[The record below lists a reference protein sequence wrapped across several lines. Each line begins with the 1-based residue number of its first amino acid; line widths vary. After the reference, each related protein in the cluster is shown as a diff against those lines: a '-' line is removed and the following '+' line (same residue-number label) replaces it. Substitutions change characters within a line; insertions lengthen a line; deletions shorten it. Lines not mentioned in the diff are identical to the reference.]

1 MLKTLKYTALF
12 MALCLPV
19 QAEEKALEDV
29 IADVNSSVVSIVT
42 DTADTQALGAGII
55 VSADGYVI
63 TNAHVTENADKITV
77 ITTDDAEYEAELVG
91 IDTKTDIALVK
102 VLHPNGFEP
111 ATFADSDN
119 VRVGNRVFAIGNPF
133 GLGNSVSLG
142 IISAKERDIEK
153 GPYDNFLQTD
163 AAINQGNSGGPL
175 FDMNGEI
182 VGMNTAIF
190 STDGVN
196 IGVGFATPSNQVE
209 WVVSQ
214 LQQNGKVV
222 RGWLGIGVQKIQRL
236 NTEQKNKLVV
246 SSMVENSPAANAG
259 LKVGDILEEVGELSL
274 TNPRLFSLEI
284 SKLKIGTVLPVKVT
298 RDNSELSL
306 EVKVAEMFSEEKNTD
321 AYSNKEEEDTPKE
334 NRIQSLERLGL
345 DKYKIQNAED
355 FAELHFKAYF
365 DENDRYFVITQVDKN
380 SDAERKGI
388 SIGNRFAIVDGK
400 KVFGVEDLKI
410 KIKEAQKTGK
420 IEIQIAGADS
430 IDTIILS
437 LEP

>member
-1 MLKTLKYTALF
+1 MLKPLKYTALF

-91 IDTKTDIALVK
+91 TDTKTDIALVK

-259 LKVGDILEEVGELSL
+259 LKVGDILEQVGELSL

-284 SKLKIGTVLPVKVT
+284 SKLKIGTVLPVMVT

-334 NRIQSLERLGL
+334 NRMQSLERLGL

-365 DENDRYFVITQVDKN
+365 DENDRYFVITHVDKN